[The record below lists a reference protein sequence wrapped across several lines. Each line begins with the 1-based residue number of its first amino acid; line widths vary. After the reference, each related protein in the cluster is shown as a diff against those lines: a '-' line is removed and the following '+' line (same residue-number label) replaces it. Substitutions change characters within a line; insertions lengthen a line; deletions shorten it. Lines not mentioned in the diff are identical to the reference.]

1 MDIFKDLEA
10 PALKVLSP
18 QDWELKDCKENL
30 RVQFRSLKNRL
41 DCVSVSVRLGGV
53 TPLKIGENGKMS
65 VHVLKSVANIDS
77 ILAMIQD
84 QDELILDAHQRYKDS
99 LNIARTTRNT
109 TRVKGRA
116 KTSESAIV
124 VNNVTTS
131 AS

>member
-1 MDIFKDLEA
+1 MSIFKNLEA

-18 QDWELKDCKENL
+18 IDWELADCKKKL
-30 RVQFRSLKNRL
+30 RVQFRALKKRP

-53 TPLKIGENGKMS
+53 TSLKIGENGKTS

-84 QDELILDAHQRYKDS
+84 EDELILEARDRYIDS

-109 TRVKGRA
+109 TRTKPRTKKVEQA
-116 KTSESAIV
+116 LVA
-124 VNNVTTS
+124 NYVTTS